1 MVQLLFGSRIGLST
15 LGQPR
20 PDGLKKCHVIADADR
35 VLMGHGE
42 HEGLGQ
48 FAHRLHAAILAV
60 LLRQEV
66 LLRGWQQ
73 SQAFLGRSGD
83 PLGPVE
89 AMEQA
94 AADLVLLQHHRHR
107 FLLIKRGL
115 SSATAFGV
123 GCQCTLELVGEADV
137 IHHESARLVP
147 ANSVDARNGLHQ
159 PMAAHRFVHI
169 HGVQTR
175 CIETSEPHVAHQHH
189 PQRVTGV
196 TEPFG
201 QRLATRPPPPRSR
214 HAH

>member
-1 MVQLLFGSRIGLST
+1 MIQLLFGSRIGLST

-60 LLRQEV
+60 LLRQDV

-73 SQAFLGRSGD
+73 AQAFLRCAGD

-94 AADLVLLQHHRHR
+94 AADLVLLQHHGHR
-107 FLLIKRGL
+107 FLLIERGL
-115 SSATAFGV
+115 PGATAFGV
-123 GCQCTLELVGEADV
+123 GRQCALEFVGQAQVMD
-137 IHHESARLVP
+137 
-147 ANSVDARNGLHQ
+147 DQ
-159 PMAAHRFVHI
+159 AARFV
-169 HGVQTR
+169 
-175 CIETSEPHVAHQHH
+175 
-189 PQRVTGV
+189 
-196 TEPFG
+196 
-201 QRLATRPPPPRSR
+201 L
-214 HAH
+214 